1 MTDTEISR
9 YMALLLRHKPEIAG
23 LVLDKQGWA
32 DVDMLLK
39 CISENMEPVSFERL
53 CEIVKNDSKQRYSL
67 SEDKSRIRANQGH
80 SVNVDVGLKAAVP
93 PEYLYHGTATR
104 FVESIDRGGI
114 IRKTRLYV
122 HLSRDTETATQV
134 GMRHGKP
141 FIYRVSSGE
150 MFINEADQKKLYDP
164 IHSGDLGGGNSGRT
178 VITGEQIVTVVNNY
192 GKRTGKGV
200 ILKG

>member
-53 CEIVKNDSKQRYSL
+53 CEIVKNDS
-67 SEDKSRIRANQGH
+67 
-80 SVNVDVGLKAAVP
+80 NVDVGLKAAVP

-141 FIYRVSSGE
+141 FISRVRSGE
-150 MFINEADQKKLYDP
+150 MARDGYVFYLSEN
-164 IHSGDLGGGNSGRT
+164 
-178 VITGEQIVTVVNNY
+178 
-192 GKRTGKGV
+192 GV
-200 ILKG
+200 WLTENVPVKYLEKTWQDDA

>member
-53 CEIVKNDSKQRYSL
+53 CEIVKNDSKQRYSFN
-67 SEDKSRIRANQGH
+67 EDKSRIRANQGH
-80 SVNVDVGLKAAVP
+80 SVNVDVGLKVAVP

-104 FVESIDRGGI
+104 CVESIDRGGI

-141 FIYRVSSGE
+141 FIYRVKSGE
-150 MFINEADQKKLYDP
+150 MARDGYVFYLSEN
-164 IHSGDLGGGNSGRT
+164 
-178 VITGEQIVTVVNNY
+178 
-192 GKRTGKGV
+192 GV
-200 ILKG
+200 WLTENVPVKYLEKTWQDDA

>member
-53 CEIVKNDSKQRYSL
+53 CEIVKNDSKQRYSFN
-67 SEDKSRIRANQGH
+67 EDKSRIRANQGH

-122 HLSRDTETATQV
+122 HLSRDAETATQV

-141 FIYRVSSGE
+141 FIYRVRSGE
-150 MFINEADQKKLYDP
+150 MARDGYVFYLSEN
-164 IHSGDLGGGNSGRT
+164 
-178 VITGEQIVTVVNNY
+178 
-192 GKRTGKGV
+192 GV
-200 ILKG
+200 WLTENVPVKYL

>member
-53 CEIVKNDSKQRYSL
+53 CEIVKNDSKQRYSFN
-67 SEDKSRIRANQGH
+67 EDKSRIRANQGH

-104 FVESIDRGGI
+104 FVESIALRSSVKRYRNRNAGWYA
-114 IRKTRLYV
+114 TRQAVYIPCKER
-122 HLSRDTETATQV
+122 RD
-134 GMRHGKP
+134 
-141 FIYRVSSGE
+141 
-150 MFINEADQKKLYDP
+150 
-164 IHSGDLGGGNSGRT
+164 
-178 VITGEQIVTVVNNY
+178 
-192 GKRTGKGV
+192 GKGRICV
-200 ILKG
+200 LSV

>member
-32 DVDMLLK
+32 DVGMLLK

-53 CEIVKNDSKQRYSL
+53 CEIVKNDSKQRYSF

-114 IRKTRLYV
+114 IRNKALRSSVKGYRNRNAGWYATRQAVYIPCKER
-122 HLSRDTETATQV
+122 RD
-134 GMRHGKP
+134 
-141 FIYRVSSGE
+141 
-150 MFINEADQKKLYDP
+150 
-164 IHSGDLGGGNSGRT
+164 
-178 VITGEQIVTVVNNY
+178 
-192 GKRTGKGV
+192 GKGRICV
-200 ILKG
+200 LSV

>member
-53 CEIVKNDSKQRYSL
+53 CEIV
-67 SEDKSRIRANQGH
+67 NQGH

-104 FVESIDRGGI
+104 FVESIDSGGI

-122 HLSRDTETATQV
+122 HLSKDTETATQV

-141 FIYRVSSGE
+141 FIYRVRSGE
-150 MFINEADQKKLYDP
+150 MARDGYVFYLSEN
-164 IHSGDLGGGNSGRT
+164 
-178 VITGEQIVTVVNNY
+178 
-192 GKRTGKGV
+192 GV
-200 ILKG
+200 WLTENVPVKYLEKTWQDDA

>member
-67 SEDKSRIRANQGH
+67 SEDKSRLRGNQGH

-141 FIYRVSSGE
+141 FIYRVKSGE
-150 MFINEADQKKLYDP
+150 MARDGYVFYLSEN
-164 IHSGDLGGGNSGRT
+164 
-178 VITGEQIVTVVNNY
+178 
-192 GKRTGKGV
+192 GV
-200 ILKG
+200 WLTENVPVKYLEKTWQDDA

>member
-53 CEIVKNDSKQRYSL
+53 CEIVKNDSKQRYSFN
-67 SEDKSRIRANQGH
+67 EDKSRIRANQGH

-104 FVESIDRGGI
+104 FVESIDRGG
-114 IRKTRLYV
+114 
-122 HLSRDTETATQV
+122 
-134 GMRHGKP
+134 
-141 FIYRVSSGE
+141 SSAKQGF
-150 MFINEADQKKLYDP
+150 MFICQEIPKPQRRLVCGTASRSY
-164 IHSGDLGGGNSGRT
+164 T
-178 VITGEQIVTVVNNY
+178 V
-192 GKRTGKGV
+192 
-200 ILKG
+200 

>member
-53 CEIVKNDSKQRYSL
+53 CEIVKNDSKQRYSFN
-67 SEDKSRIRANQGH
+67 EDKSRIRANQGH

-104 FVESIDRGGI
+104 FVESIDSGGI

-122 HLSRDTETATQV
+122 HLSQDTETATQV
-134 GMRHGKP
+134 GKRHGKP
-141 FIYRVSSGE
+141 FIYRVTVSYTHLDVYKRQTGTS
-150 MFINEADQKKLYDP
+150 AD
-164 IHSGDLGGGNSGRT
+164 RT
-178 VITGEQIVTVVNNY
+178 DCNNAVFRDSVKTIPNHY
-192 GKRTGKGV
+192 PF
-200 ILKG
+200 

>member
-80 SVNVDVGLKAAVP
+80 SVNVDVGRRLLCRRNIFITALRLDLLNLSTEAGSSAKQGFMFICQEIPKPQRRLVC
-93 PEYLYHGTATR
+93 GTA
-104 FVESIDRGGI
+104 
-114 IRKTRLYV
+114 
-122 HLSRDTETATQV
+122 SRS
-134 GMRHGKP
+134 
-141 FIYRVSSGE
+141 Y
-150 MFINEADQKKLYDP
+150 
-164 IHSGDLGGGNSGRT
+164 T
-178 VITGEQIVTVVNNY
+178 V
-192 GKRTGKGV
+192 
-200 ILKG
+200 

>member
-53 CEIVKNDSKQRYSL
+53 CEIVKNDSKQRYSFN
-67 SEDKSRIRANQGH
+67 EDKSRIRANQGH

-104 FVESIDRGGI
+104 FVESIDSGGI

-134 GMRHGKP
+134 GKRHGKP
-141 FIYRVSSGE
+141 FIYRVKSGE
-150 MFINEADQKKLYDP
+150 MARDGLCVL
-164 IHSGDLGGGNSGRT
+164 S
-178 VITGEQIVTVVNNY
+178 V
-192 GKRTGKGV
+192 
-200 ILKG
+200 

>member
-53 CEIVKNDSKQRYSL
+53 CEIVKNDSKQRYSFN
-67 SEDKSRIRANQGH
+67 EDKSRIRANQGH

-93 PEYLYHGTATR
+93 PEYLITALRQDLSNLSTAAGLSAKQGFTFICHKIPKPQR
-104 FVESIDRGGI
+104 RLVSD
-114 IRKTRLYV
+114 TASRLY
-122 HLSRDTETATQV
+122 
-134 GMRHGKP
+134 
-141 FIYRVSSGE
+141 
-150 MFINEADQKKLYDP
+150 
-164 IHSGDLGGGNSGRT
+164 T
-178 VITGEQIVTVVNNY
+178 V
-192 GKRTGKGV
+192 
-200 ILKG
+200 